1 MGLSQIYLTTIDR
14 QVPSLSVLMVILL
27 VFGLEERFWWL
38 LLALVPCL
46 MALFLLYNPSIYLPM
61 TDYRKKDMFF
71 KDVVMSI
78 IMVVVF
84 IAVFLDSTIDKTHQL
99 ILTGIAIFLM
109 CVVSTMIC
117 LSSTSKN
124 LPMNLLAIM
133 VLVCFYILFFVWV
146 SINQK
151 PLRKVLYMAVPF
163 LFSFF
168 VVYYMFTTTR
178 SLYKGKQMRS
188 SPQSIF
194 AFGPFDLHPLPPI
207 EKSMFSAKKYNSR
220 PIAY

>member
-178 SLYKGKQMRS
+178 SLYKEKQMRS

-194 AFGPFDLHPLPPI
+194 AFGPFDLRQLPPI